1 MCLYCKQA
9 DHKIYKCPGFKNIA
23 PQERH
28 QSVKDNKR
36 CVSCLGAHR
45 LNECRSKACCNT
57 CQSKHHTLLHF
68 PQRSSVNP
76 STPASLLPA
85 SLSTSHAM
93 PTSSTLTC
101 TSLNNCPPQADS
113 TPTTVLLGTALV
125 KLTSLNGTRHVFR
138 ALLDSGSMADFISER
153 AAQLLGITQ
162 LKPVI

>member
-1 MCLYCKQA
+1 
-9 DHKIYKCPGFKNIA
+9 
-23 PQERH
+23 
-28 QSVKDNKR
+28 
-36 CVSCLGAHR
+36 
-45 LNECRSKACCNT
+45 
-57 CQSKHHTLLHF
+57 
-68 PQRSSVNP
+68 
-76 STPASLLPA
+76 
-85 SLSTSHAM
+85 M